1 MSVLDILAKN
11 NLIKEK
17 DIPTILEE
25 AKKSGDLQSTLV
37 QHGVSEKDYLNS
49 KGEYFGLPFKDM
61 DEKDIS
67 YDVLNYVPEES
78 ARFYKIVP
86 IGVENNVLEIGVVE
100 PENIETQN
108 ALAFIS
114 SRVSMPIKA
123 YLISY
128 ADFEKIFL
136 SYRSLTGEVTQAL
149 TELETELTP
158 KSGSKFDLEGIAK
171 VKDGG
176 EMRIV
181 EDAPVTKIVATI
193 VHYATEGDASDIH
206 IEPMEDRVRV
216 RFRVDGALGTSL
228 VLPISVHDALVAR
241 IKILAN
247 MRLDERRKPQDGRF
261 SAKIQ
266 GRKIDFRVSTLPT
279 YHGEK
284 IVMRILDSSRGV
296 KSLDQMGLTKENVD
310 KIKEAI
316 KRPYGIILISGPTGS
331 GKTTTLYSM
340 IKELDLETE
349 NVMSLEDPVEYNIPS
364 MNQSQIKPEIGY
376 SFANGLRTALRQDP
390 DVIMVG
396 EIRDKET
403 AQLAIQA
410 ALTGHLVLA
419 TIHTNNAAGVIPR
432 LMDMGVDPYLIA
444 PTLILAIA
452 QRLVSLM
459 YGTGKALPVDGSI
472 KLMIERTFSDLPDFR
487 RQQVKIPENIF
498 EAVPAPECPKGV
510 KGRTAVFEIMQMNK
524 ELEQVILKNP
534 TDIDIMKV
542 VRRQGMFT
550 MKEDA
555 LFKAFEGTI
564 PFSEI
569 NKV

>member
-1 MSVLDILAKN
+1 MSVLDILVKHK
-11 NLIKEK
+11 LIKDG
-17 DIPTILEE
+17 DISAILEQ
-25 AKKSGDLQSTLV
+25 AKKTGDLQKTLTEY
-37 QHGVSEKDYLNS
+37 GVSEKDYLNS
-49 KGEYFGLPFKDM
+49 KGEYFGVPFRDMEGKDVT
-61 DEKDIS
+61 S
-67 YDVLNYVPEES
+67 DVLNYVPEES
-78 ARFYKIVP
+78 AHFYKMVPLGIVD
-86 IGVENNVLEIGVVE
+86 NVLEIGVVE
-100 PENIETQN
+100 PENVETQN
-108 ALAFIS
+108 ALTFIS

-123 YLISY
+123 YLIS
-128 ADFEKIFL
+128 AASFEKIID

-158 KSGSKFDLEGIAK
+158 KGDNQFDGPGISK
-171 VKDGG
+171 VKGG

-181 EDAPVTKIVATI
+181 EEAPVTKIVATI
-193 VHYATEGDASDIH
+193 VHYATEGEASDIH
-206 IEPMEDRVRV
+206 IEPMEDKIRV
-216 RFRVDGALGTSL
+216 RFRVDGALATSL
-228 VLPISVHDALVAR
+228 VLPLSVHDALVAR

-261 SAKIQ
+261 AAKIE

-279 YHGEK
+279 YNGEK
-284 IVMRILDSSRGV
+284 IVMRILDSSKGV
-296 KSLDQMGLTKENVD
+296 KSLDQMGLTDENL
-310 KIKEAI
+310 KLIKDAI

-340 IKELDLETE
+340 LKELDLETE

-376 SFANGLRTALRQDP
+376 TFANGLRTALRQDP

-419 TIHTNNAAGVIPR
+419 TIHTNSAVGVIPR

-452 QRLVSLM
+452 QRLVSLI
-459 YGTGKALPVDGSI
+459 YGKGTPLPIEGSI
-472 KLMIERTFSDLPDFR
+472 KVLTDKIFADLPEFR
-487 RQQVKIPENIF
+487 KNQIQIPKEIY
-498 EAVPAPECPKGV
+498 EANPSPECPKGV

-524 ELEQVILKNP
+524 EVEQVILKNP

-542 VRRQGMFT
+542 VRRQGMLT
-550 MKEDA
+550 IKEDA
-555 LFKAFEGTI
+555 MIKAFKGLI
-564 PFSEI
+564 PFSEV

>member
-1 MSVLDILAKN
+1 M
-11 NLIKEK
+11 
-17 DIPTILEE
+17 
-25 AKKSGDLQSTLV
+25 
-37 QHGVSEKDYLNS
+37 
-49 KGEYFGLPFKDM
+49 
-61 DEKDIS
+61 
-67 YDVLNYVPEES
+67 VPLG
-78 ARFYKIVP
+78 IVD
-86 IGVENNVLEIGVVE
+86 NVLEIGVVE
-100 PENIETQN
+100 PENVETQN
-108 ALAFIS
+108 ALTFIS

-123 YLISY
+123 YLIS
-128 ADFEKIFL
+128 ASAFEKTIQ

-158 KSGSKFDLEGIAK
+158 KGGDKFDATDIAK
-171 VKDGG
+171 MKGG

-181 EDAPVTKIVATI
+181 EEAPVTKIVATI
-193 VHYATEGDASDIH
+193 VHYATEGEASDIH
-206 IEPMEDRVRV
+206 IEPMEDKIRV

-228 VLPISVHDALVAR
+228 VLPIGVHDALVAR

-279 YHGEK
+279 YNGEK
-284 IVMRILDSSRGV
+284 IVMRILDSAKGV
-296 KSLDQMGLTKENVD
+296 KSLDQMGLTEENL
-310 KIKEAI
+310 KLIREAI

-376 SFANGLRTALRQDP
+376 TFANGLRTALRQDP
-390 DVIMVG
+390 DIIMVG

-419 TIHTNNAAGVIPR
+419 TIHTNSATGVIPR

-452 QRLVSLM
+452 QRLVSLL
-459 YGTGKALPVDGSI
+459 YGKGKPLPIDGSI
-472 KLMIERTFSDLPDFR
+472 KVITDRIFADLPEFR
-487 RQQVKIPENIF
+487 KSQIVIPKEIF
-498 EAVPAPECPKGV
+498 EAVPSPECPKGV

-542 VRRQGMFT
+542 VRRQGMLT

-555 LFKAFEGTI
+555 MIKAFKGEI
-564 PFSEI
+564 PFSEV

>member
-11 NLIKEK
+11 NLIKEN
-17 DIPTILEE
+17 DIPSILSE
-25 AKKSGDLQSTLV
+25 AKKTGDLEETLM
-37 QHGVSEKDYLNS
+37 QYGVSKKDYLSS
-49 KGEYFGLPFKDM
+49 KGEYFGLPYRDM
-61 DEKDIS
+61 EDKEVS
-67 YDVLNYVPEES
+67 FDVLNYVPEES

-86 IGVENNVLEIGVVE
+86 IGVVDNVLEIGVVE

-108 ALAFIS
+108 ALTFIS
-114 SRVSMPIKA
+114 SRVSMPVKA
-123 YLISY
+123 FLISY
-128 ADFEKIFL
+128 EDFEKIFD

-149 TELETELTP
+149 TELETELSP
-158 KSGSKFDLEGIAK
+158 KSVENFEAGLKK
-171 VKDGG
+171 NKDGS

-181 EDAPVTKIVATI
+181 EEAPVTKIVATI
-193 VHYATEGDASDIH
+193 VHYATDGDASDIH
-206 IEPMEDRVRV
+206 IEPMEDKVRV

-228 VLPISVHDALVAR
+228 VLPVGVHDALVAR

-284 IVMRILDSSRGV
+284 IVMRILDSSKGV
-296 KSLDQMGLTKENVD
+296 KSLEQMGLTAENIQKVRD
-310 KIKEAI
+310 AI

-340 IKELDLETE
+340 IRELDLETE

-390 DVIMVG
+390 DIIMVG

-432 LMDMGVDPYLIA
+432 LMDMGVDPFLIA

-452 QRLVSLM
+452 QRLVSVM
-459 YGTGKALPVDGSI
+459 YGKGNPVPIDGSI
-472 KLMIERTFSDLPDFR
+472 KIMIEKTFSDLPDFR
-487 RQQVKIPENIF
+487 RQQIKIPENIF
-498 EAVPAPECPKGV
+498 EAIPTPECPKGV

-534 TDIDIMKV
+534 TDLDIMKV
-542 VRRQGMFT
+542 VRRQGMLT

-555 LFKAFEGTI
+555 LLKAFEGKI
-564 PFSEI
+564 PFSEV

>member
-17 DIPTILEE
+17 DIPAILAE
-25 AKKSGDLQSTLV
+25 AKKNGDLEETLM
-37 QHGVSEKDYLNS
+37 QYGVSKKDYLSS
-49 KGEYFGLPFKDM
+49 KGEYFGLPYRDLE
-61 DEKDIS
+61 EKEVS

-86 IGVENNVLEIGVVE
+86 IGINDNVLEIGVVE

-108 ALAFIS
+108 ALTFIS

-123 YLISY
+123 FLISY
-128 ADFEKIFL
+128 EDFEKIFD

-158 KSGSKFDLEGIAK
+158 KSGDKFDTEIAK
-171 VKDGG
+171 KKDGT

-181 EDAPVTKIVATI
+181 EEAPVTKIVATI

-206 IEPMEDRVRV
+206 IEPMEDKVRV

-228 VLPISVHDALVAR
+228 VLPLRVHDALVAR

-279 YHGEK
+279 YNGEK
-284 IVMRILDSSRGV
+284 IVMRILDSSKGV
-296 KSLDQMGLTKENVD
+296 KKLDEMGLTDENIQKVRD
-310 KIKEAI
+310 AI
-316 KRPYGIILISGPTGS
+316 KKPYGIILISGPTGS

-340 IKELDLETE
+340 IRELDLETE

-432 LMDMGVDPYLIA
+432 LMDMGVDPFLIA
-444 PTLILAIA
+444 PTLILAVA
-452 QRLVSLM
+452 QRLVSTI
-459 YGTGKALPVDGSI
+459 YGKGNPMPIEGSI
-472 KLMIERTFSDLPDFR
+472 KMMIDKTFEDLPESR
-487 RQQVKIPENIF
+487 KQQIKIPNSVF
-498 EAVPAPECPKGV
+498 EAVPSPECPKGV

-524 ELEQVILKNP
+524 ELEQ
-534 TDIDIMKV
+534 
-542 VRRQGMFT
+542 
-550 MKEDA
+550 
-555 LFKAFEGTI
+555 
-564 PFSEI
+564 
-569 NKV
+569 